1 MQSGFRIIYCVKQ
14 TLLASSIAYFYFLAF
29 VINFNTK
36 AYGLDQP
43 TVFAVMGVAFFIAL
57 AIEAGLVWW
66 SKRKRL
72 LWWGIIFLSYAILGL
87 FVAPVFYGDIAL
99 LAAMFFPLAA
109 VFIGGFVYAYSILFY
124 RAFRVSKKLTLEQ
137 INQLLEK
144 LPGWNYL
151 ARGLEKTY
159 AFDNREEA
167 MKFVHAC
174 GIVAEKFKHPTAVDL
189 HENSV
194 KLRLTTLDENSV
206 TEKDVQMAHEFD
218 KI

>member
-1 MQSGFRIIYCVKQ
+1 
-14 TLLASSIAYFYFLAF
+14 
-29 VINFNTK
+29 
-36 AYGLDQP
+36 
-43 TVFAVMGVAFFIAL
+43 
-57 AIEAGLVWW
+57 
-66 SKRKRL
+66 
-72 LWWGIIFLSYAILGL
+72 
-87 FVAPVFYGDIAL
+87 
-99 LAAMFFPLAA
+99 
-109 VFIGGFVYAYSILFY
+109 
-124 RAFRVSKKLTLEQ
+124 LTLEQ
-137 INQLLEK
+137 INRHLEN

-174 GIVAEKFKHPTAVDL
+174 GIAAEKFKHPTAVDL

>member
-1 MQSGFRIIYCVKQ
+1 MLSGFRVIYFIKQ

-29 VINFNTK
+29 AINFNTQ

-43 TVFAVMGVAFFIAL
+43 TVFAVMGIAFFIAL
-57 AIEAGLVWW
+57 AIEAGLAWW
-66 SKRKRL
+66 SKRKRV
-72 LWWGIIFLSYAILGL
+72 LWWGIIILSYAILGL

-109 VFIGGFVYAYSILFY
+109 VFIGGFAYAYSTLFY
-124 RAFRVSKKLTLEQ
+124 QAFRGSSKLTLLQ
-137 INQLLEK
+137 INQQLES

-159 AFDNREEA
+159 AFDSHEEA
-167 MKFVHAC
+167 MKFVNAC
-174 GIVAEKFKHPTAVDL
+174 GVVAEKFKYASAVDL
-189 HENSV
+189 QGSSV
-194 KLRLTTLDENSV
+194 KLRLTTLGENSI
-206 TEKDVQMAHEFD
+206 TKKDVLMAHEFD